1 MLQTI
6 DEIKKADMTPG
17 TIINGVDNA
26 NLLSVD
32 STTPIPTDV
41 DQVKPEDNRGEEE
54 KLAEVLKVEVKPGEK
69 KEEKDV
75 KATGELKEKPAENI
89 EEEKKD
95 EKEEVF
101 TDSVEKRIGK
111 LTKKWRTTE
120 RERDYER
127 TKRVEAE
134 QELAKL
140 KAMIPAEDKPRR
152 DDFEDDEAFLEALAD
167 WKVESKLRSHG
178 EVVSKRVSEDT
189 EKHAINEVAQE
200 IEEIADRG
208 SDKYQDY
215 SDVVYDKDLV
225 LNQNMLEA
233 IIVSDVA
240 EDILYYLGKNPD
252 VSAAIGEMSPLK
264 ASKEIWKIE
273 MELAKGKTEKKEE
286 SKPAPVKQV
295 TKAPEPIVPPR
306 QTGATEKDPS
316 QMSPKE
322 YRAWRERNK

>member
-1 MLQTI
+1 MLQTM

-32 STTPIPTDV
+32 STTPIPTEV

-54 KLAEVLKVEVKPGEK
+54 KLAEEVKKPEVKDEK
-69 KEEKDV
+69 KEEA
-75 KATGELKEKPAENI
+75 KATDELKKESAENI
-89 EEEKKD
+89 KEEEKK
-95 EKEEVF
+95 EEVF
-101 TDSVEKRIGK
+101 SDSVEKRIGK

-127 TKRVEAE
+127 AKRMEAE

-140 KAMIPAEDKPRR
+140 KAAIPAEDKPNR
-152 DDFEDDEAFLEALAD
+152 DDFEDDEAYLEALAD
-167 WKVESKLRSHG
+167 WKVESKLRAHG
-178 EVVSKRVSEDT
+178 EVVSKKASEDS
-189 EKHAINEVAQE
+189 EKSAISEVAQE
-200 IEEIADRG
+200 IEDITDRG
-208 SDKYQDY
+208 SDKYPDY

-225 LNQNMLEA
+225 INQNMLET

-252 VSAAIGEMSPLK
+252 VSAAIGEMSPLR
-264 ASKEIWKIE
+264 AAKEIWKIE
-273 MELAKGKTEKKEE
+273 MELAKGKPEEKKVEV
-286 SKPAPVKQV
+286 KPEV
-295 TKAPEPIVPPR
+295 TKKVTQTPEPINPPK
-306 QTGATEKDPS
+306 QTGVTEKDPS

>member
-1 MLQTI
+1 MLQSME
-6 DEIKKADMTPG
+6 EIKKADMTPG
-17 TIINGVDNA
+17 AIINGVDNA

-32 STTPIPTDV
+32 STTPIPTEV

-54 KLAEVLKVEVKPGEK
+54 KLAEEVKKPEVKDEK
-69 KEEKDV
+69 KEAV
-75 KATGELKEKPAENI
+75 KATDELKKESAEDI
-89 EEEKKD
+89 KEEEKKD
-95 EKEEVF
+95 EVF
-101 TDSVEKRIGK
+101 SDSVEKRIGK

-127 TKRVEAE
+127 AKRVEAE

-140 KAMIPAEDKPRR
+140 KAAIPAEDKPNR
-152 DDFEDDEAFLEALAD
+152 DDFEDDEAYLEALAD
-167 WKVESKLRSHG
+167 WKVESKLRAHG
-178 EVVSKRVSEDT
+178 TVVSKKASEDS
-189 EKHAINEVAQE
+189 EKSAISEVAPE
-200 IEEIADRG
+200 IEDLTDRG
-208 SDKYQDY
+208 RDKYPDY

-225 LNQNMLEA
+225 INQNMLET

-252 VSAAIGEMSPLK
+252 VSAAIGEMPPLR
-264 ASKEIWKIE
+264 AAKEIWKIE
-273 MELAKGKTEKKEE
+273 MELAKGKTDKKEE

-306 QTGATEKDPS
+306 QTGVTEKDPS